1 MSETKQYKWSKIGSF
16 QKSKFKNEDGS
27 DRFIIKVD
35 KTVTLREGD
44 VLNLFTPKNENCPE
58 YILYDVSRKNQNV
71 E

>member
-27 DRFIIKVD
+27 DRFVIKID
-35 KTVTLREGD
+35 KTVTLQEGTI
-44 VLNLFTPKNENCPE
+44 LNCFTPKNENAPE
-58 YILYDVSRKNQNV
+58 YCIYDISKRNPNV